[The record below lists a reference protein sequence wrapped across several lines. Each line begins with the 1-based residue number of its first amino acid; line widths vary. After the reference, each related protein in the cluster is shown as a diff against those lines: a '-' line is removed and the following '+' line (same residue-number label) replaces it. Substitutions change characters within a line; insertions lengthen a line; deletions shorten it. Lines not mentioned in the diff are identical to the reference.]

1 MLKYPTRLK
10 YKKGIS
16 PSISVN
22 RDVKQGDLVSP
33 LLFNSVIDYTTSD
46 LRSYNSI
53 VNYIAFEDDLIIFLR
68 DELVFK
74 PK

>member
-22 RDVKQGDLVSP
+22 RDVKQGDLMSP
-33 LLFNSVIDYTTSD
+33 LLFNSVIDYATSD

-53 VNYIAFEDDLIIFLR
+53 VNYMAFDDDLIIFLK